1 MNIPVGRIRLDGG
14 TQPRAMIDQIVVT
27 EYAEAM
33 REGASFPAVVVWFDG
48 TDYWLSDGYHRVHAA
63 LTLGMDTI
71 HADVR
76 TGTQQDA
83 QWHSYGV
90 NATHGLRR
98 TNDDKRRAVE
108 AALRH
113 PIAATMSTRTI
124 AEWCGVS
131 HTFVNNLRPSVNGLQ
146 IDMPPQRIVTRGNST
161 YTINTAN
168 IGRTP
173 EPQITHYAPIDP
185 IPPRHEPVEDEEE
198 KAEWWHRPEE
208 EPAEEVQTD
217 PLLFWS
223 PSEIQRRS
231 DVERGETVVANI
243 STDKNLIAWAQQ
255 TNRYARID
263 RNSIWGNPFVLNADG
278 DREDVC
284 DWYAEYFTRK
294 RSLQIQLGTLK
305 GRVLGCWCY
314 PERCHGDHLRD
325 LAEASHDH

>member
-1 MNIPVGRIRLDGG
+1 
-14 TQPRAMIDQIVVT
+14 MIDQIVIAD
-27 EYAEAM
+27 YAEAM

-63 LTLGMDTI
+63 LTLGLDTI

-113 PIAATMSTRTI
+113 PNAATMSDNII
-124 AEWCGVS
+124 ARHCGV
-131 HTFVNNLRPSVNGLQ
+131 TQPFVGKIRRETVSYNDYKIEEST
-146 IDMPPQRIVTRGNST
+146 QRIVTRGNST
-161 YTINTAN
+161 YIMN
-168 IGRTP
+168 IGRTA

-185 IPPRHEPVEDEEE
+185 TPPRHEPVEDEEE

-217 PLLFWS
+217 PFLFWS

-231 DVERGETVVANI
+231 DVERGMTVVANI
-243 STDKNLIAWAQQ
+243 ATDKNLIVWAQQ
-255 TNRYARID
+255 TNRYARVD

-278 DREDVC
+278 NRDEVC
-284 DWYAEYFTRK
+284 DWYAEYFTHR
-294 RSLQIQLGTLK
+294 RSLQTQLGTLK